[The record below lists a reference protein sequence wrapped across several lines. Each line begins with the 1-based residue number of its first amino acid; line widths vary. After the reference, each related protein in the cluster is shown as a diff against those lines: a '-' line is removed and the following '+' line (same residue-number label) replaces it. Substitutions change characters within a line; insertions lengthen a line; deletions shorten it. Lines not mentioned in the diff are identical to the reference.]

1 MFKDKDPK
9 FIAAVIMSML
19 TEFGLS
25 WTAIK
30 AMGKLFPA
38 RTIGGKIGN
47 VVAGYAIAMLAKA
60 KIGSSE
66 AYEECVDATGNLAM
80 MALDELGID
89 YD

>member
-1 MFKDKDPK
+1 MLDPK
-9 FIAAVIMSML
+9 TLTAVIMSML

-47 VVAGYAIAMLAKA
+47 VVAGYAIAMLAKT
-60 KIGSSE
+60 KIGNSDE
-66 AYEECVDATGNLAM
+66 YEKCVEATGDFVE
-80 MALDELGID
+80 MALDKLGVD
-89 YD
+89 YV

>member
-1 MFKDKDPK
+1 MFKDPK
-9 FIAAVIMSML
+9 VLTAAIMSML

-38 RTIGGKIGN
+38 CTIGGKIGN

-60 KIGSSE
+60 KIGSSDE
-66 AYEECVDATGNLAM
+66 YERCVDATGDFVEM
-80 MALDELGID
+80 TLDKLGVD
-89 YD
+89 YG

>member
-1 MFKDKDPK
+1 MFKDPK
-9 FIAAVIMSML
+9 ILTAVIMSML

-30 AMGKLFPA
+30 ALGKLFPA

-60 KIGSSE
+60 KIGASDE
-66 AYEECVDATGNLAM
+66 YRECVDATGELVEAS
-80 MALDELGID
+80 LDRLNID